1 MSGLTMSRILKLK
14 NFKLLWC
21 ERVFLVLAVVLLSNP
36 TIGKTETLNWSIGLH
51 CKSNLPDPKL
61 DSFFIVEEKKRFIK
75 VARFNNDMVNFSE
88 PPIALSI
95 TPKEFYNRPEGL
107 TINRETL
114 VMKWRN
120 SKKLCYLK
128 DIQSLEQLA
137 QQHLLLLLKDN
148 KL

>member
-1 MSGLTMSRILKLK
+1 MFTTIKLEYFKSLRI
-14 NFKLLWC
+14 
-21 ERVFLVLAVVLLSNP
+21 ERGILFLFLAIFLLSNP
-36 TIGKTETLNWSIGLH
+36 TIGKTETLNWSIGLY

-75 VARFNNDMVNFSE
+75 VAFFNNDMVDFST
-88 PPIALSI
+88 PAIALSI

>member
-1 MSGLTMSRILKLK
+1 MSRILKLK

-61 DSFFIVEEKKRFIK
+61 DIFFIVEEKKRFIK
-75 VARFNNDMVNFSE
+75 VVRFNNDRVNFSE
-88 PPIALSI
+88 PPIELSI

>member
-1 MSGLTMSRILKLK
+1 MSRTLKLEY
-14 NFKLLWC
+14 FKSLWY
-21 ERVFLVLAVVLLSNP
+21 ELGILFLFLAIVLLSNP
-36 TIGKTETLNWSIGLH
+36 TIGKETLNWSIGLH

-75 VARFNNDMVNFSE
+75 VVLFNNDMVNFST
-88 PPIALSI
+88 PTIALSI

>member
-1 MSGLTMSRILKLK
+1 MSRILKLN

-21 ERVFLVLAVVLLSNP
+21 ERVFLVLEVVLLSNP
-36 TIGKTETLNWSIGLH
+36 TIGKETLNWSIGLH

-61 DSFFIVEEKKRFIK
+61 DIFFIVEEKKRFIK
-75 VARFNNDMVNFSE
+75 VVRFNNDRVNFSE

>member
-1 MSGLTMSRILKLK
+1 MSTALKLEYLRL
-14 NFKLLWC
+14 FCLERGILFLL
-21 ERVFLVLAVVLLSNP
+21 LAIVYISIP
-36 TIGKTETLNWSIGLH
+36 TKGKAETLNWSIGLH

-75 VARFNNDMVNFSE
+75 VAHFDNDMVNFSSL
-88 PPIALSI
+88 PIALSI

-128 DIQSLEQLA
+128 DIESLEQLA
-137 QQHLLLLLKDN
+137 QQHLLVLLKDN

>member
-1 MSGLTMSRILKLK
+1 MPKALKLGYLKLFCCKRRIL
-14 NFKLLWC
+14 
-21 ERVFLVLAVVLLSNP
+21 FLALAIVSLSSP
-36 TIGKTETLNWSIGLH
+36 KIGQAETLNWSIGLH

-61 DSFFIVEEKKRFIK
+61 DSFFLVEEKKRFIK
-75 VARFNNDMVNFSE
+75 VAHFNNDMVNFSTR
-88 PPIALSI
+88 PIALSI
-95 TPKEFYNRPEGL
+95 TPKEFFNRPEGL

-120 SKKLCYLK
+120 TKKLCYIK
-128 DIQSLEQLA
+128 DIERLEQLA

>member
-1 MSGLTMSRILKLK
+1 MSRILKLK

-75 VARFNNDMVNFSE
+75 VARFNNDMVNFSAR
-88 PPIALSI
+88 PIALSI

-114 VMKWRN
+114 VMK
-120 SKKLCYLK
+120 
-128 DIQSLEQLA
+128 
-137 QQHLLLLLKDN
+137 
-148 KL
+148 

>member
-1 MSGLTMSRILKLK
+1 MSRILKLK
-14 NFKLLWC
+14 YFKLLWC

-75 VARFNNDMVNFSE
+75 VVRFNNDRVNFYE